1 MKKVLLALAVLVSGP
16 ALGGCATVLNGVHQ
30 GMPFQSDPA
39 GATIRLVSGPTCETP
54 CELQMRRGHDSMVT
68 ISRDGYEPA
77 HVYIQSRLGGQIA
90 GNLIAGGLI
99 GGIVDGSNG
108 ASNRLYPNPVYVR
121 LAPLGS
127 GREAELLDRNG
138 RVISTVAAYNAEVEA
153 DVMEGLRAR
162 GLAPAQATQPT
173 TQP

>member
-1 MKKVLLALAVLVSGP
+1 
-16 ALGGCATVLNGVHQ
+16 
-30 GMPFQSDPA
+30 
-39 GATIRLVSGPTCETP
+39 
-54 CELQMRRGHDSMVT
+54 LQLRRGHDSMVT
-68 ISRDGYEPA
+68 ISRDGYDPA

-121 LAPLGS
+121 LAPIGS
-127 GREAELLDRNG
+127 GREAELLDG
-138 RVISTVAAYNAEVEA
+138 DGQVISTVSAYNASVEA
-153 DVMEGLRAR
+153 DVMDGLRAR
-162 GLAPAQATQPT
+162 GLAPAQTTQAAEQPT